1 MTNKIFKIGS
11 ILKFR
16 NFIKDFEYKFL
27 ILLCGFFSAISFWYS
42 QDFFSKKIFN
52 DGDLLFTFSFFYSA
66 ISELDSW
73 SFTDF
78 STYGKIR
85 NYQSPVYGFYIL
97 IYYFLEKIGF
107 NIIYLHRIFITIPH
121 FLLGL
126 SISFSILRVL
136 GHNKVSGL
144 SILLVTVFFISS
156 IPLSWIN
163 PILTLG
169 LAAYIYLYTLIFII
183 LNKKISIFEIILGVI
198 SISFLSILPR
208 FILLFIFIFIFN
220 FFIWRCK
227 PLLIKFFFLICL
239 ISLPIYLITIFP
251 FIVSI
256 FNSINHEFISENI
269 KNSRI
274 NIFYNFFKDTT
285 SISST
290 ILLHINHIDFW
301 HIDFFKKISVK
312 IASIFF
318 VFLIFFFLFVKNKFL
333 DKGEKFIVYNF
344 YFFLFLTASFGSLFY
359 QVFYKFIPGFWIL
372 NNPMYLLK
380 IFSIFFASLLCASIS
395 RLLLQYNFKI
405 FKIIIYLVLIV
416 STLSINRYSLIY
428 STQHDEYYDIPNYVD
443 FINKK
448 LNCDFSKVLILPSA
462 SNENMYPYSK
472 LKNNSLPNFFNFYKC
487 FNIFYLSQKE
497 VDDISIVNKDLEHL
511 LNNPSIENLKKFGV
525 KYVFWQKDAIQLV
538 NSNRKD
544 ILNKI
549 LNDIKNSKDINLIY
563 LDDDIEVFEIVNT
576 DPFINIKKEFKTE
589 NLTYSSQL
597 KKKFIYFINK
607 DSNYS
612 VSTLLPNRSP
622 WDIFLDS
629 GQKDDISI
637 SSEFSMLFKSFEK
650 KSSNDNFSSWDF
662 NSNQFSRLIIF
673 NKSNI
678 FNYPKLLIIFIVI
691 YYVSLLVIYSK
702 FIMNYYRKL

>member
-1 MTNKIFKIGS
+1 M
-11 ILKFR
+11 KFR
-16 NFIKDFEYKFL
+16 NFTKDFEYKFL
-27 ILLCGFFSAISFWYS
+27 ILLCGFFSVISFWYS

-52 DGDLLFTFSFFYSA
+52 DGDILFTFSFFDSA

-73 SFTDF
+73 SFADF

-85 NYQSPVYGFYIL
+85 NYQSPVYGFYLL

-107 NIIYLHRIFITIPH
+107 NIIFLHRIFITIPH

-126 SISFSILRVL
+126 SISFSILRIL

-156 IPLSWIN
+156 IPLAWIN

-208 FILLFIFIFIFN
+208 FIFLFIFIFIFN
-220 FFIWRCK
+220 FLIWRCRT
-227 PLLIKFFFLICL
+227 LFKFFFLMCL

-251 FIVSI
+251 SIVSF
-256 FNSINHEFISENI
+256 FNSLNHEFISENI
-269 KNSRI
+269 KSSRI
-274 NIFYNFFKDTT
+274 NLFNNFFKDTT

-290 ILLHINHIDFW
+290 ILLHINHKDFW
-301 HIDFFKKISVK
+301 YIGFFREISVK
-312 IASIFF
+312 IASIFI
-318 VFLIFFFLFVKNKFL
+318 VFLIFFFLFIKNKFL
-333 DKGEKFIVYNF
+333 DKGEKFTVYNF
-344 YFFLFLTASFGSLFY
+344 FLFLFLTACFGSLFY
-359 QVFYKFIPGFWIL
+359 KVFYKFIPGFWIL
-372 NNPMYLLK
+372 NSPMYLLK
-380 IFSIFFASLLCASIS
+380 VFSIFFVTLLCASIS
-395 RLLLQYNFKI
+395 RLMLQYNFKI
-405 FKIIIYLVLIV
+405 IKIIIYLVLIV
-416 STLSINRYSLIY
+416 STLSINRYSLYY
-428 STQHDEYYDIPNYVD
+428 SPQHNLYYDIPNYVD
-443 FINKK
+443 FLNKK
-448 LNCDFSKVLILPSA
+448 LGCDFSKVLILPSA
-462 SNENMYPYSK
+462 SNENMFPYSK
-472 LKNNSLPNFFNFYKC
+472 LKQNSLPNFFNFYKC

-497 VDDISIVNKDLEHL
+497 VDNISDVNKDLGYL
-511 LNNPSIENLKKFGV
+511 LNNPSIEDLKKFGV

-538 NSNRKD
+538 NLSRKD

-549 LNDIKNSKDINLIY
+549 LNDIKNSKEINLIY

-589 NLTYSSQL
+589 SLTYSSQL
-597 KKKFIYFINK
+597 KKKFIYFLNK

-612 VSTLLPNRSP
+612 VSALLPNKSP
-622 WDIFLDS
+622 WDIFLDG
-629 GQKDDISI
+629 GQKEDISI
-637 SSEFSMLFKSFEK
+637 SSEFNMLFKSFEK
-650 KSSNDNFSSWDF
+650 KNSNDNFSSWDF

-673 NKSNI
+673 NKTNI

-691 YYVSLLVIYSK
+691 YYVSLLVVYFN
-702 FIMNYYRKL
+702 FIKNYYRKL